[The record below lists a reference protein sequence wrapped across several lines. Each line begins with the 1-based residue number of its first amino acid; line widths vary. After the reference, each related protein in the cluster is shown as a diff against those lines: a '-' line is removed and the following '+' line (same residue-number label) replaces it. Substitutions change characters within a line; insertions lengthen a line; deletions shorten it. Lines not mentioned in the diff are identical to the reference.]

1 MKFLYT
7 IGILLYGSLIH
18 IGSLFNPKA
27 KQWVNGR
34 KGWRIKLSQFKRD
47 DKPLYW
53 FHCASLGE
61 FEQGRPI
68 MEALKQKED
77 CQLIVSFFSPSGYR
91 IRKDY
96 KQADAVFYLPLDTVS
111 NAKTLVKVL
120 KPTRVFFVKYEF
132 WVHLISVLQYQSV
145 PVYLVS
151 GIFRRK
157 QVFFKWYGR
166 MFRKVLIIFNNIFVQ
181 DQASVDLLKSIG
193 VKSILAGDTR
203 YDRVMQNSEQAKQI
217 DLVSSFCKGE
227 KVFVVGSSWIEDDQ
241 ILMPLINSPILKQK
255 VIVAPHEVTEN
266 RIKEIEKRLIK
277 TSIRFSNYTGI
288 EPIDVLIID
297 NIGLLMHLYQY
308 GSIAYV
314 GGGFKTGLHNI
325 LEPASFGIPVIFG
338 PHHSKFPEAK
348 LFIDHGVGFQVETAK
363 DLANLYASLSTI
375 NMKDKVVTF
384 MNKRR
389 GATYMILSSL

>member
-1 MKFLYT
+1 
-7 IGILLYGSLIH
+7 
-18 IGSLFNPKA
+18 
-27 KQWVNGR
+27 
-34 KGWRIKLSQFKRD
+34 
-47 DKPLYW
+47 
-53 FHCASLGE
+53 
-61 FEQGRPI
+61 
-68 MEALKQKED
+68 
-77 CQLIVSFFSPSGYR
+77 
-91 IRKDY
+91 
-96 KQADAVFYLPLDTVS
+96 
-111 NAKTLVKVL
+111 
-120 KPTRVFFVKYEF
+120 
-132 WVHLISVLQYQSV
+132 
-145 PVYLVS
+145 
-151 GIFRRK
+151 

-166 MFRKVLIIFNNIFVQ
+166 MFRKVLMNFHNIFVQ

-217 DLVSSFCKGE
+217 DLVSSFCNGE
-227 KVFVVGSSWIEDDQ
+227 KVFVVGSSWIEDEQ
-241 ILMPLINSPILKQK
+241 ILMPLINSPKLKQK

-266 RIKEIEKRLIK
+266 RIKEIEKRLIR
-277 TSIRFSNYTGI
+277 TSIRFSNYTGN

-375 NMKDKVVTF
+375 NMTDKVVTF
-384 MNKRR
+384 MNRRR
-389 GATYMILSSL
+389 GATDMILSSL